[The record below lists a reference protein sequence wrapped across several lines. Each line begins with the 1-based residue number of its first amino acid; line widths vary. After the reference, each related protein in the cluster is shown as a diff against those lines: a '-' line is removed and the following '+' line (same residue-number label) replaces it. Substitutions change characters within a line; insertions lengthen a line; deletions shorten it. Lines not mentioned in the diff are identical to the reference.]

1 MRYRRWMFFPWQTW
15 GMVAAIF
22 FAAGIAWWSLKGIP
36 DYDPSRPWQFARL
49 VASGEYAWQE
59 EGDLLVFHGA
69 VPAIRQAALDSPAP
83 AVQLELRK
91 LLIALDPDDDT
102 PRIFQDGSVP
112 HVLKSL
118 PWGFN
123 HWLIHNGHLCAR
135 QGTVRDVV
143 MELMELP
150 EHEALAAWRDYVV
163 LTVMTEL
170 LYDQRSRFGQF
181 SFSPQDV
188 AHTTAELLR
197 DVYRPL
203 RAAAK
208 IEGRVWRLP
217 SILGPLT
224 ELEQKLAE
232 LGDHSETLEWYQLF
246 QF

>member
-22 FAAGIAWWSLKGIP
+22 VAAGIAWWSLKGIP
-36 DYDPSRPWQFARL
+36 DYDPSRPWQFAHL
-49 VASGEYAWQE
+49 VTSGKYAWQE
-59 EGDLLVFHGA
+59 EGDLLEFHGA
-69 VPAIRQAALDSPAP
+69 LPAIRQVATNSPSP
-83 AVQLELRK
+83 TIQLELRR
-91 LLIALDPDDDT
+91 LLIALDPEDNT
-102 PRIFQDGSVP
+102 PRIFQDGSAP

-123 HWLIHNGHLCAR
+123 HWLIHSGHLCAR

-143 MELMELP
+143 VELMQLP
-150 EHEALAAWRDYVV
+150 EGEAPAVWRDYVV
-163 LTVMTEL
+163 LTVMAEL

-188 AHTTAELLR
+188 ARTTAELLR
-197 DVYRPL
+197 EVYRQL

-208 IEGRVWRLP
+208 NEGRVWYLP
-217 SILGPLT
+217 SILQPLS

-232 LGDHSETLEWYQLF
+232 LGDNHQTWEWQQLF